1 MLVLHDHPSLSIDQ
15 TERQT
20 AKLGTFA
27 PVGATPETSLT
38 DITLPAI
45 ADTKSS
51 MHEYFQR
58 YIRTGFVYL
67 ADLTQ
72 RKFARQHHLPETGI
86 SQKSHLLH
94 RTVIHLGTGVQRNRR
109 QIQAGDSHILHNQCI
124 YTGTE
129 QSPNHLL
136 RLLQFFIF
144 QDSIDCHINP
154 GIVQMG
160 ILYQSSYVLQ

>member
-1 MLVLHDHPSLSIDQ
+1 MI
-15 TERQT
+15 
-20 AKLGTFA
+20 K
-27 PVGATPETSLT
+27 
-38 DITLPAI
+38 
-45 ADTKSS
+45 
-51 MHEYFQR
+51 
-58 YIRTGFVYL
+58 
-67 ADLTQ
+67 Q
-72 RKFARQHHLPETGI
+72 RKIE
-86 SQKSHLLH
+86 LLAPAKN
-94 RTVIHLGTGVQRNRR
+94 LGTGVQRNRR